1 MEKTIIIFYILINI
15 ITFSL
20 YGIDKWKA
28 KRHAWRIPEATLLG
42 FAAIGGGLGT
52 LLGMSAFHHK
62 TKHKKF
68 TLTVPIMS
76 TVQVILMVLYFI
88 QR

>member
-1 MEKTIIIFYILINI
+1 MEKTIVIFYILINI

-42 FAAIGGGLGT
+42 FAAIGGGLGA